1 MIEAAKYDIVTE
13 EKRKGG
19 SESAMAGIK
28 KHLKKAILWFL
39 ILLVFSFPPCAFTD
53 EAENESWLVDDRIE
67 NQSRAEDLI
76 DAMTLHEKICQLFFV
91 APEQFSKETRVYQAD
106 KTFLRAFSR
115 FPVGGIILFS
125 ANIRKDEIASLNAG
139 MQSAAAESNG
149 IRLFIGVDEEGGSVS
164 RVANRLKLKEKQP
177 DPAKTE
183 TPEDAFSSGR
193 IIGGY
198 LAAYGFNLDFA
209 PVADVRSNVPGAEI
223 TVRSYGSDPHQVA
236 RMVSRFT
243 EGLHTQSI
251 ISVLKHFP
259 GHGAVSGNTHEGAG
273 VSLRTP
279 EELRQID
286 FIPFAAGIAAGADMV
301 MVSHQIAENLDPER
315 PASFSPTVVGML
327 REELG
332 FDGVIITDALRM
344 KAVSE
349 QYGSG
354 EACVLALEAGADML
368 LLPYNFTNAYESVT
382 KAVREGRLTEER
394 IDESL
399 TRILTLKEKY
409 GLLGK

>member
-1 MIEAAKYDIVTE
+1 MT
-13 EKRKGG
+13 G
-19 SESAMAGIK
+19 K
-28 KHLKKAILWFL
+28 KEYLKNAIIWFL
-39 ILLVFSFPPCAFTD
+39 MLLTFFFPRCACPE
-53 EAENESWLVDDRIE
+53 EAEDLPWLVDDRIE
-67 NQSRAEDLI
+67 EQTRAEDKI

-91 APEQFSKETRVYQAD
+91 APEQFSKESRVFKAD

-139 MQSAAAESNG
+139 MQLSAAESVG
-149 IRLFIGVDEEGGSVS
+149 IGLFIGVDEEGGSVS

-177 DPAKTE
+177 EPAKTE
-183 TPEDAFSSGR
+183 TPEEAFSSGR
-193 IIGGY
+193 TIGGY
-198 LAAYGFNLDFA
+198 LSSFGFILDFA
-209 PVADVRSNVPGAEI
+209 PVADVRSDVPDAEI
-223 TVRSYGSDPHQVA
+223 TVRSYGADPEQVA
-236 RMVSRFT
+236 QMVARFT
-243 EGLHTQSI
+243 EGLHSQNV

-273 VSLRTP
+273 VSQMTL
-279 EELRQID
+279 EELRKND
-286 FIPFAAGIAAGADMV
+286 FLPFAAGIAVGADMV
-301 MVSHQIAENLDPER
+301 MVSHQIAENIDPER
-315 PASFSPTVVGML
+315 PASLSPIVIGIL

-344 KAVSE
+344 KAVSD

-354 EACVLALEAGADML
+354 EACVMALEAGADML

-382 KAVREGRLTEER
+382 RAVREGRITEER

-409 GLLGK
+409 GLLH

>member
-1 MIEAAKYDIVTE
+1 
-13 EKRKGG
+13 
-19 SESAMAGIK
+19 
-28 KHLKKAILWFL
+28 
-39 ILLVFSFPPCAFTD
+39 
-53 EAENESWLVDDRIE
+53 
-67 NQSRAEDLI
+67 
-76 DAMTLHEKICQLFFV
+76 MTLHEKICQLFFV
-91 APEQFSKETRVYQAD
+91 APEQFSKETRVYKAD
-106 KTFLRAFSR
+106 KTFLCAFSR

-149 IRLFIGVDEEGGSVS
+149 IGLFIGVDEEGGSVS

-177 DPAKTE
+177 APAKVE
-183 TPEDAFSSGR
+183 TPEDTFTSGQ

-209 PVADVRSNVPGAEI
+209 PVADVRSGVPGAEI
-223 TVRSYGSDPHQVA
+223 TVRSYGSNPEHVS

-243 EGLHTQSI
+243 EGLHKQKI

-273 VSLRTP
+273 VSLRTL
-279 EELRQID
+279 EELRKAD

-315 PASFSPTVVGML
+315 PASLSPTVIGIL

-349 QYGSG
+349 EYGSG

-368 LLPYNFTNAYESVT
+368 LLPYNFTNAFDSVT
-382 KAVREGRLTEER
+382 KAVKDGRLTEER

-399 TRILTLKEKY
+399 SRILSLKEKY
-409 GLLGK
+409 GLLGR

>member
-1 MIEAAKYDIVTE
+1 
-13 EKRKGG
+13 
-19 SESAMAGIK
+19 MAGK
-28 KHLKKAILWFL
+28 KEYLKNAILW
-39 ILLVFSFPPCAFTD
+39 ILVLLSFSFPQFAFPD
-53 EAENESWLVDDRIE
+53 EPVDESWLVDDRIE
-67 NQSRAEDLI
+67 TQSRAEDLI

-91 APEQFSKETRVYQAD
+91 APEQFSKETRVYKAD

-149 IRLFIGVDEEGGSVS
+149 IGLFIGVDEEGGSVS

-177 DPAKTE
+177 VPAKVE
-183 TPEDAFSSGR
+183 TPEDAFTSGQ

-209 PVADVRSNVPGAEI
+209 PVADVRSGVPGAEI
-223 TVRSYGSDPHQVA
+223 TVRSYGSNPEHVS

-243 EGLHTQSI
+243 EGLHKQKI

-273 VSLRTP
+273 VSLRTL
-279 EELRQID
+279 EELRKAD

-315 PASFSPTVVGML
+315 PASLSPTVIGIL

-349 QYGSG
+349 EYGSG

-368 LLPYNFTNAYESVT
+368 LLPYNFTNAFDSVT
-382 KAVREGRLTEER
+382 KAVKDGRLTEER

-399 TRILTLKEKY
+399 SRILSLKEKY
-409 GLLGK
+409 GLLGR

>member
-1 MIEAAKYDIVTE
+1 MT
-13 EKRKGG
+13 G
-19 SESAMAGIK
+19 K
-28 KHLKKAILWFL
+28 KEYLKNPILWFL
-39 ILLVFSFPPCAFTD
+39 ILLIFLFPRCAFPEEPVD
-53 EAENESWLVDDRIE
+53 EPWLVDDRIE
-67 NQSRAEDLI
+67 DQSRAEDLI
-76 DAMTLHEKICQLFFV
+76 DAMTIHEKICQLFFV
-91 APEQFSKETRVYQAD
+91 APEQFSKESRVYTAT
-106 KTFLRAFSR
+106 KSFLCAFTR

-125 ANIRKDEIASLNAG
+125 ANIRKDDIASLNAG

-149 IRLFIGVDEEGGSVS
+149 IGLFIGVDEEGGSVS
-164 RVANRLKLKEKQP
+164 RVANRLKLKDRQP
-177 DPAKTE
+177 DPSKIE
-183 TPEDAFSSGR
+183 TPEDAFASGR

-198 LAAYGFNLDFA
+198 LSSFGFNLDFA
-209 PVADVRSNVPGAEI
+209 PVADVRSDVPDAEI
-223 TVRSYGSDPHQVA
+223 TVRSYGSDPEQVA

-243 EGLHTQSI
+243 EGLHSRNV

-273 VSLRTP
+273 VSLRTLA
-279 EELRQID
+279 EFRSAD

-315 PASFSPTVVGML
+315 PASLSPAVVGML

-344 KAVSE
+344 KAVSD
-349 QYGSG
+349 QFGSG
-354 EACVLALEAGADML
+354 EACVLALEAGTDML
-368 LLPYNFTNAYESVT
+368 LLPYNFTNAYDSVL
-382 KAVREGRLTEER
+382 KAVKDGRLTEER

-399 TRILTLKEKY
+399 SRILSLKEEY